1 MDKKSKRLVL
11 KRTPMGKRE
20 PQERVKGFY
29 EVALGYT
36 EQEAVREANRCLEC
50 RRPPCVK
57 GCPVE
62 VDIPGFIK
70 KIKNKKFL
78 ESAKVLKENNPLPA
92 VCGRVCPQED
102 QCEKSCVLA
111 RKEAPIAI
119 GRLERFAADYEARE
133 AKKNSLASPSPR
145 LSSTDKRKVAVIGSG
160 PASLVCASE
169 LAKKGYSV
177 NILESL
183 HIPGG
188 VLVYGIP
195 EFRLPKDIVKREINY
210 IRSLGVRL
218 ITNFFV
224 GRTQTIDELM
234 NEDSYEAVFIGTGA
248 GLPRFMHI
256 PGENLLGIYSANEF
270 LTRMNLMKAYKFPD
284 YDTPVKVGEKVGVIG
299 GGNVAMDSARVALR
313 AGAKKVSILY
323 RRTKNEMP
331 ARIEEIENAEEEGIE
346 FVFLVAPVEYIGD
359 ENGWVRQAK
368 LIRMRLGEPDSSGRR
383 RPIPIKDSEF
393 KIPLDTVVVA
403 IGQSPSPLIAERTPG
418 LKVDPRKGT
427 IMVNE
432 KTYATSKVGVFAG
445 GDVTTGAATV
455 ILAAGAGKIAAK
467 YIDYYLNN
475 KDREKIWKEL
485 MERNDEV
492 RRVKKNQGKS
502 PK

>member
-1 MDKKSKRLVL
+1 MDKKSKKLIL
-11 KRTPMGKRE
+11 KRTPMRKRE

-36 EQEAVREANRCLEC
+36 EEEAVKEASRCLQC

-62 VDIPGFIK
+62 INIPGFIR
-70 KIKNKKFL
+70 KIKEKKFL
-78 ESAKVLKENNPLPA
+78 ESAKILKENNSLPA

-102 QCEKSCVLA
+102 QCEKNCILA
-111 RKEAPIAI
+111 RKGEPIAI
-119 GRLERFAADYEARE
+119 GRLERFAADYEAKE
-133 AKKNSLASPSPR
+133 SKENSLIFPSPE
-145 LSSTDKRKVAVIGSG
+145 LSFTKEKIAVIGSG
-160 PASLVCASE
+160 PASLVCAGE

-177 NILESL
+177 TIFESL

-188 VLVYGIP
+188 VLSYGIP

-210 IRSLGVRL
+210 IKSLGVKVVN
-218 ITNFFV
+218 NFFV
-224 GRTQTIDELM
+224 GRTQTIDELI
-234 NEDSYEAVFIGTGA
+234 NEVGYEAVFVGTGA

-256 PGENLLGIYSANEF
+256 PGENQLGIYSANEF
-270 LTRMNLMKAYKFPD
+270 LTRINLMKAYKFPD
-284 YDTPVKVGEKVGVIG
+284 YDTPVKIGEKVGVIG

-313 AGAKKVSILY
+313 AGAKKVTILY
-323 RRTKNEMP
+323 RRTKNEIP

-346 FVFLVAPVEYIGD
+346 FMLLVAPVEYIGD
-359 ENGWVRQAK
+359 ENGWVKQAK

-393 KIPLDTVVVA
+393 KISLDTVIVA
-403 IGQSPSPLIAERTPG
+403 IGQSPSPLIAKRTPG
-418 LKVDPRKGT
+418 LKVNPRRGT

-432 KTYATSKVGVFAG
+432 KTCATTKIGVFAG

-455 ILAAGAGKIAAK
+455 ILAAGAGKTAAK

-475 KDREKIWKEL
+475 KDKEGIWEELIERKDEIRGIKE
-485 MERNDEV
+485 N
-492 RRVKKNQGKS
+492 
-502 PK
+502 

>member
-1 MDKKSKRLVL
+1 MDDKRKSPVMERTSMRKR
-11 KRTPMGKRE
+11 M
-20 PQERVKGFY
+20 PQERTKDFF

-36 EQEAVREANRCLEC
+36 EEDAIKEASRCLQC
-50 RRPPCVK
+50 RRPSCVQ

-62 VDIPGFIK
+62 VNIPRFIR
-70 KIKNKKFL
+70 KIKERKFL
-78 ESAKVLKENNPLPA
+78 EAARVIKESNPLPA
-92 VCGRVCPQED
+92 VCGRVCPQES
-102 QCEKSCVLA
+102 QCEEKCILA
-111 RKEAPIAI
+111 RKRVPIAI
-119 GRLERFAADYEARE
+119 GRLERFAADYEA
-133 AKKNSLASPSPR
+133 KKDGLGLFSSKPSFNG
-145 LSSTDKRKVAVIGSG
+145 RKVAVIGSG
-160 PASLVCASE
+160 PASLVCAND
-169 LAKKGYSV
+169 LVKKGYSV
-177 NILESL
+177 TIFESL
-183 HIPGG
+183 HTPGG

-195 EFRLPKDIVKREINY
+195 EFRLPKEIVKREIDY
-210 IRSLGVRL
+210 IKSLGVRVV
-218 ITNFFV
+218 TNFFV
-224 GRTQTIDELM
+224 GRTRTIDELM
-234 NEDSYEAVFIGTGA
+234 NEDGYEAVFIGTGA

-313 AGAKKVSILY
+313 AGAKKVTILY

-403 IGQSPSPLIAERTPG
+403 IGQIPSPLIARTTPD
-418 LKVDPRKGT
+418 LRVDARRGT

-432 KTYATSKVGVFAG
+432 KTYATPKVGVFAG

-455 ILAAGAGKIAAK
+455 ISAAGAGKTAAK
-467 YIDYYLNN
+467 YIDLYL
-475 KDREKIWKEL
+475 
-485 MERNDEV
+485 RN
-492 RRVKKNQGKS
+492 Q
-502 PK
+502 